1 MAHDHADLLAE
12 LDAFLNRHGLADSTF
27 GLRATGDSHLLARI
41 RAGRPLRRSTIL
53 RVRRFMAR
61 TDLLADLEDVAP

>member
-12 LDAFLNRHGLADSTF
+12 LDAFMVRHGLADSTF
-27 GLRATGDSHLLARI
+27 SLRVTGDSHLVARI
-41 RAGRPLRRSTIL
+41 RAGRPLRRSTVL

-61 TDLLADLEDVAP
+61 EDIAP